1 MDRFINEIKQRKTEV
16 RMDDF
21 SEEKRQLKESQVTPK
36 PPVAVSG
43 NLVSSSCS
51 VTRPA
56 VIIQKS
62 RKNKR
67 TVYVKKYNC
76 AA

>member
-1 MDRFINEIKQRKTEV
+1 MERFIDEIKQRKTEV

-36 PPVAVSG
+36 SPVVMSG

-51 VTRPA
+51 ITRP
-56 VIIQKS
+56 VIIIQKS

-67 TVYVKKYNC
+67 TVYVKKYNR